1 MATKKFDS
9 LFENLLNELSPVT
22 ADYETFGS
30 SLKGGIE
37 TAPGKGY
44 LIGNIADSLG
54 KSREE
59 VVDMISKSLF
69 DKVFGKYPNNT
80 NPAKSEDQYRNAIK
94 WALAEIIMDIKK
106 ENPDLKVP
114 GADAVKGYTARVI
127 SQLATAE
134 KDYSAGAQA
143 APQEVEKAV
152 EDASEESI
160 ENGTPAEP
168 KALKAARYMDEAEYE
183 ILTPDE
189 MSAAGVEL
197 SDDLKTYYSRIENIA
212 DQVQKGKDI
221 VKTLQ
226 RGGTDTG
233 TATKAA
239 SALIRAGAVKYASAA
254 NSDQDVEALEREDG
268 DIEEI
273 GRKEF
278 EKSFGKV
285 YKDYMASKP
294 EAMSYGFED

>member
-1 MATKKFDS
+1 MATTKFDS

-30 SLKGGIE
+30 SLKGAIG

-80 NPAKSEDQYRNAIK
+80 NPAKNEDQYRNAIK
-94 WALAEIIMDIKK
+94 SALVEIVNDLKA
-106 ENPDLKVP
+106 ENPDMKVP

-127 SQLATAE
+127 SQLAKAE
-134 KDYSAGAQA
+134 KDYSAGVQA

-152 EDASEESI
+152 EVAEPV
-160 ENGTPAEP
+160 ENGVAAEP
-168 KALKAARYMDEAEYE
+168 KAPKAAKYMDEAEYE
-183 ILTPDE
+183 ILTPEE
-189 MSAAGVEL
+189 MSEAGVEL
-197 SDDLKTYYSRIENIA
+197 SDDLKTYYSRVENIA

-221 VKTLQ
+221 AKAIQ
-226 RGGTDTG
+226 RGGTDAG
-233 TATKAA
+233 SAIKAA
-239 SALIRAGAVKYASAA
+239 SALIRAGAIKYATAE

-273 GRKEF
+273 GRREF
-278 EKSFGKV
+278 ERSFGKA

>member
-30 SLKGGIE
+30 SLKGAID

-54 KSREE
+54 KSKQE
-59 VVDMISKSLF
+59 VVDMISQSLF
-69 DKVFGKYPNNT
+69 DKVFGKYENNT
-80 NPAKSEDQYRNAIK
+80 NPAKNEDQYRNAIK
-94 WALAEIIMDIKK
+94 SALVEIINDLKAQ
-106 ENPDLKVP
+106 NPDMKVP

-134 KDYSAGAQA
+134 KDYSSGVQA
-143 APQEVEKAV
+143 ASQEVEKAV
-152 EDASEESI
+152 EDASEESV
-160 ENGTPAEP
+160 ENGAPAEP
-168 KALKAARYMDEAEYE
+168 KAPKAARYLDEAEYE
-183 ILTPDE
+183 ILTPEE
-189 MSAAGVEL
+189 MSEAGVEL
-197 SDDLKTYYSRIENIA
+197 SDDLKTYYSRVENIA
-212 DQVQKGKDI
+212 DQVQKGKDL
-221 VKTLQ
+221 VKAIQ
-226 RGGTDTG
+226 RGGTDVG
-233 TATKAA
+233 SATKAA
-239 SALIRAGAVKYASAA
+239 SALIRAGAIKYASAA

-278 EKSFGKV
+278 EKSFGKA
-285 YKDYMASKP
+285 YKDYMASQP
-294 EAMSYGFED
+294 GAMNIGFED

>member
-1 MATKKFDS
+1 
-9 LFENLLNELSPVT
+9 
-22 ADYETFGS
+22 
-30 SLKGGIE
+30 
-37 TAPGKGY
+37 

-54 KSREE
+54 KSKQE
-59 VVDMISKSLF
+59 VVDMISQSLF
-69 DKVFGKYPNNT
+69 DRVFAKYPNNT
-80 NPAKSEDQYRNAIK
+80 NPAKNEDQYRNAIK
-94 WALAEIIMDIKK
+94 SALIEIVNDLKAQ
-106 ENPDLKVP
+106 NPDMKVP

-134 KDYSAGAQA
+134 KDYSAGVSA
-143 APQEVEKAV
+143 APQEVDKAV
-152 EDASEESI
+152 EGASAESV
-160 ENGTPAEP
+160 ENGAPAEP
-168 KALKAARYMDEAEYE
+168 KAPKAARYMDEAEYE

-189 MSAAGVEL
+189 MSAGGVEL

-239 SALIRAGAVKYASAA
+239 SALIRAGAIKYATAE
-254 NSDQDVEALEREDG
+254 NSDQDIQALEAGEEDME
-268 DIEEI
+268 DV

-278 EKSFGKV
+278 ERSFGKA
-285 YKDYMASKP
+285 YKDYMASQP
-294 EAMSYGFED
+294 GAMNIGFED

>member
-30 SLKGGIE
+30 SLKGAIG

-69 DKVFGKYPNNT
+69 DKVFSKHPNNT
-80 NPAKSEDQYRNAIK
+80 NPAKNEDQYRNAIK
-94 WALAEIIMDIKK
+94 SALIEIVNDLKA
-106 ENPDLKVP
+106 ENPDMKVP

-134 KDYSAGAQA
+134 KDYSGGVSA
-143 APQEVEKAV
+143 APQEIEKAV
-152 EDASEESI
+152 EDASAEVD
-160 ENGTPAEP
+160 GAAPAEP
-168 KALKAARYMDEAEYE
+168 KAPKTARYMDEAEYE
-183 ILTPDE
+183 ILTPEE
-189 MSAAGVEL
+189 MSEAGVEL
-197 SDDLKTYYSRIENIA
+197 RDDLKTYYSRIENIA
-212 DQVQKGKDI
+212 DQVQKGKDL
-221 VKTLQ
+221 VKAIQ
-226 RGGTDTG
+226 RGGTDIG
-233 TATKAA
+233 SATKAA
-239 SALIRAGAVKYASAA
+239 SALIRAGAIKYASAA

-285 YKDYMASKP
+285 YKDYMASQP
-294 EAMSYGFED
+294 GSMNLGYED